1 MDTILLTIVN
11 RSSLTFF
18 FLFTLLFFYL
28 LPPLAVV
35 DIGIFWGI
43 WHVNIRELQMTMDQQ
58 LTIGEPGISWSPT
71 TTPGSDIIEEVS
83 QRPEIVS
90 LGSPGYRHMRAPIRR
105 RLRIEERRS
114 GSGKKMY
121 ETFEISVVDSRAS
134 VDGSDASL
142 SSAVTVITS
151 ATSSCTDPWSS
162 SGGFVEEEET
172 DDDINWDQEDQDEEG
187 FVVPKLEP
195 IEDVN
200 MADVEQADVKGNIV
214 PETPSAGSTPAQTK
228 RPRGRPRKHPKPT
241 PESMAKVTKGRS
253 KTGCITCRRRKKKC
267 DEAKPGCESIQ
278 TPAYSD

>member
-1 MDTILLTIVN
+1 
-11 RSSLTFF
+11 
-18 FLFTLLFFYL
+18 
-28 LPPLAVV
+28 
-35 DIGIFWGI
+35 
-43 WHVNIRELQMTMDQQ
+43 MTMDQQ